1 MKRIHLWIVGIFSLA
16 VMSGGAYY
24 YQSIGSA
31 AAEEAPADQQIQ
43 TAVVR
48 QGELVVS
55 ATGAGTTI
63 PFQEI
68 NLGFETAGTLTA
80 LNVRVGDTVTA
91 GDVLAQVDETAAQE
105 GLINARLALSK
116 MMLQTDADTT
126 SAGTSYND
134 ISTAQARLTLDQAQK
149 AVDDLLNWEP
159 DGDEIAVA
167 EANLNAAE
175 ASLTSAQGQQSSTFY
190 NVEIAGINLEQA
202 RQDVADAQETY
213 DNVFDSARDWE
224 VFYNEPI
231 CDPGEQEPCT
241 GQTWAERIERDR
253 ESAATALERAQENLV
268 IAEIQYNQQAAGSAG
283 SSVASAQT
291 SLLSAQLN
299 LETALSEPTEEEIS
313 AAKDALH
320 QAELTYQQAM
330 LNSESSLI
338 DLQQAQLNVAAAQ
351 AAIEGTTLTAPIDG
365 TIMAITA
372 AIGENVG
379 TSPVMS
385 IADLQEPLLEIF
397 LDESDL
403 NMVGLDFEVEV
414 TFDALPDET
423 FIGRII
429 QVDPA
434 LTEQSG
440 LNVVRAIVQLDDFAK
455 PQTLPIGLNATV
467 EVIGGRAQNA
477 LLVPVEALRELTPGN
492 FSVFV
497 MSGGELELRAV
508 EIGLMD
514 FTFVEITAGLEA
526 GDTVTTGIVETGG

>member
-1 MKRIHLWIVGIFSLA
+1 MKRVILWIVGIFTLA
-16 VMSGGAYY
+16 IAGGGAYY

-31 AAEEAPADQQIQ
+31 AAEETPADQQIQ

-63 PFQEI
+63 PYQEI
-68 NLGFETAGTLTA
+68 NLGFETAGTLTT
-80 LNVRVGDTVTA
+80 LNVGVGDTVTA
-91 GDVLAQVDETAAQE
+91 GDVLAQVDDSAAQE
-105 GLINARLALSK
+105 SLLNAQLALSK
-116 MMLQTDADTT
+116 LMLQTNADTT
-126 SAGTSYND
+126 SAGISFND
-134 ISTAQARLTLDQAQK
+134 ISIAQARLTLDQAQK
-149 AVDDLLNWEP
+149 TLDDLLNWEA
-159 DGDEIAVA
+159 DADEIAVA

-175 ASLTSAQGQQSSTFY
+175 ASVTSAQGQQSSTFY

-202 RQDVADAQETY
+202 RQDVANAQETY
-213 DNVFDSARDWE
+213 DNAFDSARDWE

-253 ESAATALERAQENLV
+253 DSAASALERAQDNLV
-268 IAEIQYNQQAAGSAG
+268 IAEIQYNQQAAGSAS

-291 SLLSAQLN
+291 SLLSAQLS
-299 LETALSEPTEEEIS
+299 LEEAMSGPTQDEID
-313 AAKDALH
+313 AAEDALR
-320 QAELTYQQAM
+320 QAELAYQQAM
-330 LNSESSLI
+330 LNSESSQI
-338 DLQQAQLNVAAAQ
+338 DLEQAQLNVDAAL
-351 AAIEGTTLTAPIDG
+351 AAVDGTTLTAPVDG
-365 TIMAITA
+365 TILAITA

-385 IADLQEPLLEIF
+385 IADLQEPQLEIF

-414 TFDALPDET
+414 TFDALPDDI

-455 PQTLPIGLNATV
+455 PQTLPVGLNATV

-492 FSVFV
+492 FSVFI
-497 MSGGELELRAV
+497 MNSAELELRAV
-508 EIGLMD
+508 EVGLMD
-514 FTFVEITAGLEA
+514 FTFAEIISGLEA